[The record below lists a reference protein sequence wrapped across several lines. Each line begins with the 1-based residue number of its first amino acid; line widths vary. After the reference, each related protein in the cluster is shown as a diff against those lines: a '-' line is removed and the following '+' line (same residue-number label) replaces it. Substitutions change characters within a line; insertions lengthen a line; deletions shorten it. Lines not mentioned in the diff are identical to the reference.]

1 MTGILS
7 DSQTIGLLY
16 RHVGDGTA
24 DGDGVYPER
33 FVNFVADTSSTRG
46 NVLSRE
52 STPQA
57 LGVMRVVT
65 SRAEWL
71 SRFRSNRFRRLSR
84 EFFWIGLGQAG
95 VASGA
100 IVGVRLL
107 TGVLTPGAYGEL
119 ALGISVASLVG
130 QAVLGP
136 LTNGATRFFA
146 PACEARR
153 LPAYLAVVKTLVLQ
167 ATGLIS
173 LAAIVLCLGLL
184 VAGQSDWIGLAMAA
198 ACFGL
203 LSGYNS
209 VLSGMQNAARQ
220 RAIVALHQALASWG
234 RFLLAAGMAVWLG
247 NRSTMAMLGYALALL
262 IVLVS
267 QGWFF
272 SRMLSL
278 DGDCS
283 GGGPTDQGRWRA
295 EILSYA
301 WPSAV
306 WGIPAWTQLV
316 SDRWALQVFSS
327 TEEVGRYAALYQ
339 LGYYPITMV
348 TGMVVQLVCPVFFQR
363 AGDASEPARVSDVH
377 HRNGQLVLAALLL
390 TGAAVLSALGLHRP
404 VFHLLVAPEYRTV
417 SWLLPW
423 VVLAGGLF
431 ASGELAAVSMLSGN
445 NTRSLLAPKIA
456 AAVVGVLLNA
466 LGAAWW
472 GIPGVVAATAATS
485 GMYLLWVLL
494 ITRAWHDRQYRRKDN
509 DLLPNQGVAETGS
522 ARL

>member
-1 MTGILS
+1 MTVTLS
-7 DSQTIGLLY
+7 SSQTIGLLY
-16 RHVGDGTA
+16 RHTGDGTA
-24 DGDGVYPER
+24 DGDGVYSER
-33 FVNFVADTSSTRG
+33 CASFVTDIASTRK
-46 NVLSRE
+46 NVLSQE
-52 STPQA
+52 STPQV
-57 LGVMRVVT
+57 LSVVPAVAP
-65 SRAEWL
+65 RAEWL
-71 SRFRSNRFRRLSR
+71 SRFKSSRFRRLSR
-84 EFFWIGLGQAG
+84 EFSWIGLGQVG
-95 VASGA
+95 VATGA
-100 IVGVRLL
+100 IVGVRIL
-107 TGVLTPGAYGEL
+107 TGVLTPGVYGEL

-136 LTNGATRFFA
+136 LTNGTTRFFA
-146 PACEARR
+146 PACEART

-184 VAGQSDWIGLAMAA
+184 VTGQSGWIGLALAA

-220 RAIVALHQALASWG
+220 RAVVALHQALASWG
-234 RFLLAAGMAVWLG
+234 RFLLAAGMVVWLG
-247 NRSTMAMLGYALALL
+247 NGSTMAMLGYSLAVL

-272 SRMLSL
+272 RRGLSFE
-278 DGDCS
+278 DNHSDNGRA
-283 GGGPTDQGRWRA
+283 DQGRWRA

-306 WGIPAWTQLV
+306 WGIPAWAQLV

-327 TEEVGRYAALYQ
+327 TEEVGRYAVLCQ

-363 AGDASEPARVSDVH
+363 AGDASEPARVSGVH
-377 HRNGQLVLAALLL
+377 HLNRQLVLAALLL
-390 TGAAVLSALGLHRP
+390 TGAAVLSALGLHRLL
-404 VFHLLVAPEYRTV
+404 FHVLVAPEYRTV

-423 VVLAGGLF
+423 VILAGGLF

-445 NTRSLLAPKIA
+445 KTRSLLAPKMA

-466 LGAAWW
+466 VGAAWC
-472 GIPGVVAATAATS
+472 GIPGVVAATATTAAL
-485 GMYLLWVLL
+485 YLLSVLL
-494 ITRAWHDRQYRRKDN
+494 VTKAWHDRQYR
-509 DLLPNQGVAETGS
+509 
-522 ARL
+522 